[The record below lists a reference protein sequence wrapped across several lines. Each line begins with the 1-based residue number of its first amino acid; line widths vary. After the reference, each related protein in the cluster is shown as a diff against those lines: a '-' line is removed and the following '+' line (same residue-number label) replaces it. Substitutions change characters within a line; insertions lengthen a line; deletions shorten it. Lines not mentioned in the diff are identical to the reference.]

1 MSEPNLKRET
11 RAIDGLDFTVVQH
24 GARRSLRLDARI
36 MRQLGPG
43 LADMLTGARVSRDD
57 LAAMV
62 RGLVPLF
69 GNLTDDD
76 ADALVS
82 EILAFTSVVVDGCN
96 LEMSKPAHFEQAFSG
111 RRMTLWKAVGFALE
125 VNYRDFFDAAM
136 TAVASIRADIEAAA
150 ARVASPST

>member
-1 MSEPNLKRET
+1 VSGVSLKRET
-11 RAIDGLDFTVVQH
+11 RSIDGLDFAVTQH

-43 LADMLTGARVSRDD
+43 LADVLTGERVDGGD
-57 LAAMV
+57 LAAMA

-69 GNLTDDD
+69 AHLTDDD

-96 LEMSKPAHFEQAFSG
+96 LEMSKAAHFEQAFAG
-111 RRMTLWKAVGFALE
+111 RRMTLWKVVGFALE
-125 VNYRDFFDAAM
+125 VNYRDFFDAAR
-136 TAVASIRADIEAAA
+136 AAIERLKVAGGDA
-150 ARVASPST
+150 ASPTAPST